1 MTMFDPGLRRDDHAF
16 RPRRQATPVEI
27 ESSPATPIL
36 RCLRTEEESMSSRIP
51 GVARAILAAAL
62 LGLAA
67 QAQAV
72 TEIQWWH
79 AMTGA
84 NNDRVNAL
92 AKRFSD
98 SQSEYKVTAVYKG
111 SYPEAMAGAIAAYRA
126 GNAPALLQVFEVGT
140 ATMMAAKGAIKPVY
154 EVMAEAG
161 EKFDPKAYVPAVA
174 GYYTNPKGQMLSLPF
189 NSSTTVFWYNK
200 DAFEKAGLDPNRAP
214 QTWSEVVAAMA
225 KLKASGHA
233 CPFTT
238 GWQVWTQ
245 LESFSAW
252 HNQPYLTKENGFAGS
267 DAKLVFNG
275 PVQVRHIQNMQ
286 DWIKKGYFVY
296 GGRKNEPEAKFYS
309 GECAMMTTSSA
320 AYGTIK
326 QNAKFKF
333 AESTLPYYADVA
345 GAPQNTIIGGASL
358 WVMSG
363 KSKDEYKGVAKFMS
377 FLSQP
382 DVQAEFHQATGYL
395 PITMAAYELTK
406 KSGFYEKNP
415 GTDVAV
421 KQMIVKTTDKS
432 RGIRLGNFVQIRDII
447 DEELESVWS
456 GKKEAKAALDEA
468 VRRGNEQID
477 KFAKTA
483 RQQA

>member
-1 MTMFDPGLRRDDHAF
+1 MIFSMRITRFVSVLAMAAF
-16 RPRRQATPVEI
+16 PLEYSAG
-27 ESSPATPIL
+27 AF
-36 RCLRTEEESMSSRIP
+36 
-51 GVARAILAAAL
+51 
-62 LGLAA
+62 
-67 QAQAV
+67 AV

-79 AMTGA
+79 AQTGG
-84 NNDRVNAL
+84 NNDRINVL
-92 AKRFSD
+92 AKRFNE
-98 SQSEYKVTAVYKG
+98 SQSDYKVTPVYKG
-111 SYPEAMAGAIAAYRA
+111 SYPEAMANAIAAYRA
-126 GNAPALLQVFEVGT
+126 GNAPHILQVFDVGT
-140 ATMMAAKGAIKPVY
+140 GTMMAAKGAIKPVY

-161 EKFDPKAYVPAVA
+161 QKFDPKAYVPAVA

-320 AYGTIK
+320 AYATIK
-326 QNAKFKF
+326 QQAKFKF
-333 AESTLPYYADVA
+333 AESTLPYYADVQ

-358 WVMSG
+358 WVFNG
-363 KSKDEYKGVAKFMS
+363 KKKDEYKGVGKFFT

-382 DVQAEFHQATGYL
+382 DVAAEFAQLTGYV
-395 PITMAAYELTK
+395 PITVAAYELTK
-406 KSGFYEKNP
+406 KSGFYDKNP
-415 GTDVAV
+415 GSDVAV
-421 KQMIVKTTDKS
+421 QQLIVKTTANS
-432 RGIRLGNFVQIRDII
+432 RGVRAGNMSQIRDVT
-447 DEELESVWS
+447 DEELEAVWA
-456 GKKEAKAALDEA
+456 GKKTAKQALDEA
-468 VRRGNEQID
+468 VKRGNEIID
-477 KFAKTA
+477 RFNKANKS
-483 RQQA
+483 

>member
-1 MTMFDPGLRRDDHAF
+1 MALRLDRLVRAALG
-16 RPRRQATPVEI
+16 AT
-27 ESSPATPIL
+27 L
-36 RCLRTEEESMSSRIP
+36 L
-51 GVARAILAAAL
+51 GAAAL
-62 LGLAA
+62 AHA
-67 QAQAV
+67 Q

-79 AMTGA
+79 AMTAA

-92 AKRFSD
+92 AKRFNE
-98 SQSEYKVTAVYKG
+98 SQRDYKVVPVFKG
-111 SYPEAMAGAIAAYRA
+111 QYPEAMAAAVAAYRA
-126 GNAPALLQVFEVGT
+126 GNAPHILQVFEVGT

-154 EVMAEAG
+154 EVMAESG
-161 EKFDPKAYVPAVA
+161 ERFDPKSYVPAVA
-174 GYYTNPKGQMLSLPF
+174 GYYTNARGQMLSLPF

-200 DAFEKAGLDPNRAP
+200 DAFEKAGIDPQRAP
-214 QTWSEVVAAMA
+214 QTWPEVVSAMA

-238 GWQVWTQ
+238 GWQTWTQ

-252 HNQPYLTKENGFAGS
+252 HNVPFLTKENGFGGP

-275 PVQVRHIQNMQ
+275 PVQVRHIANLQE
-286 DWIKKGYFVY
+286 WLRKGYFVY

-326 QNAKFKF
+326 ANAKFRF
-333 AESTLPYYADVA
+333 AEATLPYYADVA

-358 WVMSG
+358 WVMGG
-363 KSKDEYKGVAKFMS
+363 KSKDEYKGVAKFFT

-382 DVQAEFHQATGYL
+382 DVQAAFSQETGYL

-406 KSGFYEKNP
+406 QSGFYERNP

-421 KQMIVKTTDKS
+421 QQMIVKTTNNS
-432 RGIRLGNFVQIRDII
+432 RGVRAGNLPQIRDVM
-447 DEELESVWS
+447 DEELEAVWA
-456 GKKEAKAALDEA
+456 GKKTPQQALDEA
-468 VRRGNEQID
+468 VRRGNEIID
-477 KFAKTA
+477 RFNKAN
-483 RQQA
+483 RQ